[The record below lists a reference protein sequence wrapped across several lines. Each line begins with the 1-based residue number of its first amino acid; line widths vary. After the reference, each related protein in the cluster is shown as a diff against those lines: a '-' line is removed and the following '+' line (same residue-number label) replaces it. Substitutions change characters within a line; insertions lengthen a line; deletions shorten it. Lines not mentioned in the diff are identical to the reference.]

1 MGMCIPFKKVILE
14 GIPMGHCEPITK
26 EEIDELYKYEDS
38 MCTIYSKKIINGK
51 TENLK
56 GTGFFLC
63 ISNELIPFN
72 NCLMTNNHIL
82 NKNSIENNKD
92 ITIEY
97 QNKKKVIKINGS
109 RRAYTNEYLDYTCI
123 EILDEDNIKKFFL
136 IDENINDENSY
147 QFKEIFILQYPGG
160 YDKLSFSAGKI
171 ITIESNLIKHTCAT
185 KPGSSGSPMLSRFS
199 NYNVVGLHFGA
210 EIKKDKNKE
219 FNLSIPIY
227 SVIKD
232 IIDKSN
238 SIIIAEIDI
247 NEEDI
252 NEEIRIINSYEESV
266 REYKWEF
273 DKNEYKNEYKN
284 EMEIKENC
292 KIEINGKIIPFCYY
306 YKFQTKGKY
315 IIKYLFSK
323 KLTKTNHMYFFC
335 KSLNNIDLSN
345 FNTENVT
352 NMSCMFRYCEFLKNI
367 NLYNFNT
374 QNVTDMSCM
383 FAFCESLKNIDLSN
397 FNTEN
402 VTDMSRMFWNC
413 KTLRNIDLS
422 NFNTQNVTNMSEMFS
437 LCTSLKT
444 VDLSKFNTQKV
455 VDISHMFSFCES
467 LKSIDLSSFNSQT
480 VMDIRGIFEQCNSLK
495 KENIKVT
502 NKEILK
508 EVNIHFH

>member
-1 MGMCIPFKKVILE
+1 
-14 GIPMGHCEPITK
+14 MGHCEPITK

-136 IDENINDENSY
+136 IDENIKDENSY

-185 KPGSSGSPMLSRFS
+185 KPGSSGSPMISRFS

-210 EIKKDKNKE
+210 EIKKNKSKE

-232 IIDKSN
+232 
-238 SIIIAEIDI
+238 
-247 NEEDI
+247 
-252 NEEIRIINSYEESV
+252 
-266 REYKWEF
+266 
-273 DKNEYKNEYKN
+273 
-284 EMEIKENC
+284 
-292 KIEINGKIIPFCYY
+292 
-306 YKFQTKGKY
+306 
-315 IIKYLFSK
+315 
-323 KLTKTNHMYFFC
+323 
-335 KSLNNIDLSN
+335 
-345 FNTENVT
+345 
-352 NMSCMFRYCEFLKNI
+352 
-367 NLYNFNT
+367 
-374 QNVTDMSCM
+374 
-383 FAFCESLKNIDLSN
+383 
-397 FNTEN
+397 
-402 VTDMSRMFWNC
+402 
-413 KTLRNIDLS
+413 
-422 NFNTQNVTNMSEMFS
+422 
-437 LCTSLKT
+437 
-444 VDLSKFNTQKV
+444 
-455 VDISHMFSFCES
+455 
-467 LKSIDLSSFNSQT
+467 
-480 VMDIRGIFEQCNSLK
+480 
-495 KENIKVT
+495 
-502 NKEILK
+502 
-508 EVNIHFH
+508 